1 MPYPPKYIR
10 TLAISITCLLG
21 CTGVVSAQSLRI
33 EDMKKNFSKEEW
45 FKASG
50 GVKAEGSYYAADP
63 NYGRLPWTYLLS
75 ANVNFKLFN
84 LIDLPF
90 SMNLS
95 NTGFTYAY
103 PNMPNRFSLH
113 PSYKWITLHVGDIS
127 MTYSPYTLSG
137 HQFTGA
143 GIDLTPDHW
152 QASVM
157 FGTMMSACEHSSAF
171 LRA

>member
-63 NYGRLPWTYLLS
+63 NYGRLKKRKENTQNAFKYLLQ
-75 ANVNFKLFN
+75 NGK
-84 LIDLPF
+84 
-90 SMNLS
+90 
-95 NTGFTYAY
+95 
-103 PNMPNRFSLH
+103 
-113 PSYKWITLHVGDIS
+113 
-127 MTYSPYTLSG
+127 
-137 HQFTGA
+137 
-143 GIDLTPDHW
+143 
-152 QASVM
+152 
-157 FGTMMSACEHSSAF
+157 
-171 LRA
+171 